1 MANIAKISVD
11 PEITVNKNNN
21 LFKFYEGLWIT
32 FKRLPILG
40 RGSDAEKCYI
50 IVKRIFR
57 EENLEELKKSIF
69 DQVKNISN
77 DFAIRIV
84 EQLYNNINS
93 FMSKKDEKFSEI
105 LKSLKS
111 DFDKSD
117 TDFQKLQETLNNF
130 SIEFLDPTIAK
141 LETYKK
147 NL

>member
-1 MANIAKISVD
+1 M
-11 PEITVNKNNN
+11 
-21 LFKFYEGLWIT
+21 
-32 FKRLPILG
+32 
-40 RGSDAEKCYI
+40 
-50 IVKRIFR
+50 
-57 EENLEELKKSIF
+57 
-69 DQVKNISN
+69 
-77 DFAIRIV
+77 

-105 LKSLKS
+105 LESLKS
-111 DFDKSD
+111 DFDESD

>member
-1 MANIAKISVD
+1 M
-11 PEITVNKNNN
+11 
-21 LFKFYEGLWIT
+21 
-32 FKRLPILG
+32 
-40 RGSDAEKCYI
+40 
-50 IVKRIFR
+50 
-57 EENLEELKKSIF
+57 
-69 DQVKNISN
+69 
-77 DFAIRIV
+77 
-84 EQLYNNINS
+84 EQLYNNIDS

-130 SIEFLDPTIAK
+130 STEFLDPTIAK